1 MTTVVRKFRC
11 SLCASGRTS
20 QIRKFYCQ
28 RGPES
33 NCPNAQRRGRRKF
46 LLRRNKKAGKSP
58 ITLEAPTPLGRG
70 GIPPVPGVRYI
81 RWPLPCLPH
90 GLPRGIRKL
99 GNPPSLK
106 LPPMKLLLPGM
117 GKKTNHPCL
126 ESPKIRTARPQPK
139 KAVSHPATYE
149 AFACFSSSALW
160 GYRNSLSFRQLMG
173 QG

>member
-1 MTTVVRKFRC
+1 MTTVVRKFRS

-106 LPPMKLLLPGM
+106 L
-117 GKKTNHPCL
+117 
-126 ESPKIRTARPQPK
+126 I
-139 KAVSHPATYE
+139 ATYE
-149 AFACFSSSALW
+149 TPPARAGQKDKSP
-160 GYRNSLSFRQLMG
+160 LSGISKNQDRQAATEKGGFPPRHVRSICLFFFVG
-173 QG
+173 PLGLQE